1 MRVLVADDD
10 PSVASLLRKAL
21 RKEGYAVD
29 VARTGDQ
36 ALTKALSFDYDLIL
50 LDIMIPAPNG
60 LEVSRQLRANERWT
74 PILLVS
80 GESQIEDMVA
90 GLDAGADDYLTKPF
104 DLAELTARVRALIR
118 RRTEERPTVLKVGNV
133 CLDPATRDVTIE
145 DRPIEL
151 TPREFAMLDLFLR
164 NPDRVL
170 SRSYILKHVWDFTF
184 DTESNVVDVYF
195 RYLRKKL
202 DKPSGPS
209 HIESVRGIGYRFV
222 SLGPS

>member
-1 MRVLVADDD
+1 MRVLVVDDD
-10 PSVASLLRKAL
+10 PVVASLLRKVL
-21 RKEGYAVD
+21 QKEGYAVD
-29 VARTGDQ
+29 LAPTGEE

-60 LEVSRQLRANERWT
+60 IEVCRRLRANERWM

-80 GESQIEDMVA
+80 GESEIEFIVA

-104 DLAELTARVRALIR
+104 ALAELTARVRALIR
-118 RRTEERPTVLKVGNV
+118 RRTEERPSVLKVGDV
-133 CLDPATRDVTIE
+133 CLDPATRDVKVE
-145 DRPIEL
+145 DKPIDL

-184 DTESNVVDVYF
+184 DTESNVVDVYV

-202 DKPSGPS
+202 DKSSGPS

-222 SLGPS
+222 SLGAP